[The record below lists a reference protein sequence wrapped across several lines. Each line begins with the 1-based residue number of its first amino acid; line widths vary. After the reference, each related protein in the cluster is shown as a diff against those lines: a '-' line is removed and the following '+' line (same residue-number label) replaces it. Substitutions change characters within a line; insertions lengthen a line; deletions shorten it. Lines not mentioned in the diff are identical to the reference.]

1 MDFLN
6 KFNIKINNLELLNT
20 ALTHSSYAN
29 EHNCESY
36 ERLEFLGDAVL
47 ELIMSEYF
55 YLTTDFKEGTMT
67 KLRANYVCEKAL
79 ATFFKDLGFDKYIR
93 LGQGQSKTLN
103 DTIIADVFE
112 AVLAVI
118 YLDQGFDIAKDYVKE
133 VIVPYIIDKRDFN
146 EDYKTRLQ
154 EIVQTDRKSL
164 EYVLVREYGEAHKK
178 RFVVEVKID
187 NIIYGKGTGKSKK
200 EAEQKAAYDALS
212 KSAR

>member
-6 KFNIKINNLELLNT
+6 KFNIKINDLELLNT

-93 LGQGQSKTLN
+93 LGQGQLKTLN

-118 YLDQGFDIAKDYVKE
+118 YLDQGFDVAKDYVKQ
-133 VIVPYIIDKRDFN
+133 VIVPYVLDKRDFN

-154 EIVQTDRKSL
+154 EVVQTDKKSL